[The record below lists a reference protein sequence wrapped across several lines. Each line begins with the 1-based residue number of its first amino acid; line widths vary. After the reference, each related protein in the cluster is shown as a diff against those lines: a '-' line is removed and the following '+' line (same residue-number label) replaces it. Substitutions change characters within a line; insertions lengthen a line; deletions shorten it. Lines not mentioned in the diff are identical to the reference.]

1 MWNKNFRFLENI
13 LYKYFR
19 SSFIWIKWSTLSL
32 LSATCYNVHS
42 ENSQSLNKRRVFT
55 IFRYFW
61 HQPVQSAESAF
72 IAEDFTSKIKNY
84 IESTFQLN
92 LDNQITINYATQYT
106 KFCFVKVKVIIHTQ
120 TSWFKANFEEDKS
133 LAYIKYIRLT

>member
-1 MWNKNFRFLENI
+1 M
-13 LYKYFR
+13 
-19 SSFIWIKWSTLSL
+19 
-32 LSATCYNVHS
+32 
-42 ENSQSLNKRRVFT
+42 
-55 IFRYFW
+55 
-61 HQPVQSAESAF
+61 VQSAESAF

-120 TSWFKANFEEDKS
+120 TSWFKAIEF
-133 LAYIKYIRLT
+133 